1 VISEIEAP
9 YAELA
14 AEIRPAI
21 LRINRRIRLVNRVG
35 PYTLTQLSALST
47 VDNHGPLSAGDL
59 AAYERVQPPSMTKVI
74 AALEEAGLV
83 RRDAHPSDKR
93 QAIIAITPEGSALL
107 ASSRR
112 TSEAWFAGQLAQL
125 SEDEREQLRALAP
138 ILAKIT
144 EAD

>member
-1 VISEIEAP
+1 MSEVGP
-9 YAELA
+9 LHAELA
-14 AEIRPAI
+14 AEVRPAI
-21 LRINRRIRLVNRVG
+21 MRINRRFRLVSRTG
-35 PYTLTQLSALST
+35 PYTATQLSALST

-59 AAYERVQPPSMTKVI
+59 AAFERVQPPSMTKVI